1 MKMMPS
7 KEMRFVCV
15 VGFSLVL
22 VMCFQFVWLS
32 SNRVY
37 AHRQTKKIPKVQDDD
52 TEL

>member
-1 MKMMPS
+1 MMPS

-15 VGFSLVL
+15 VAAVWLVL